1 MSSCWPDSGGTWDV
15 LFWNVS
21 SMKEPL
27 AREPR
32 WLPSGTLLHVGGF
45 ILSHLFSPRRFLIKS
60 VPGVASIFFFLLMHF
75 DSAEMRFL
83 CGDIRCSHSKDTDGS
98 WLSVRRADKEILS
111 DILKISTSAYI
122 SISHGCWRGHAGS
135 PSAWAKY
142 IFNFVLFYFLIDQL
156 RLKIIT
162 SCKFLASWFQNICPK
177 L

>member
-1 MSSCWPDSGGTWDV
+1 MSSCWPDSAGTWDV

-60 VPGVASIFFFLLMHF
+60 VPGVVFFFEMHF

-83 CGDIRCSHSKDTDGS
+83 RGDIRCSPSKDTDW
-98 WLSVRRADKEILS
+98 WLDFHES
-111 DILKISTSAYI
+111 DNLKISASAYI
-122 SISHGCWRGHAGS
+122 LISHGCWRGATQVN
-135 PSAWAKY
+135 SACEPN
-142 IFNFVLFYFLIDQL
+142 IFTTSVLFYFFNSSIETQNDH
-156 RLKIIT
+156 
-162 SCKFLASWFQNICPK
+162 FLQVSDIFISESMS
-177 L
+177 